1 MRLCEIESKLN
12 KLSRIPSSSDDT
24 DDFVSH
30 YSNIQ
35 DYSNSLLNDSN
46 HQKVPN
52 GFNGISHQGI
62 YKCLANSNAVLL
74 LFPDLLEFAHLHYY
88 FAIPFSL

>member
-1 MRLCEIESKLN
+1 MRLFEIESKLN

-30 YSNIQ
+30 YSNLQ
-35 DYSNSLLNDSN
+35 EYSNSLLNDSN

-52 GFNGISHQGI
+52 GFNGIGNQGI
-62 YKCLANSNAVLL
+62 YKCLANSIAVLL
-74 LFPDLLEFAHLHYY
+74 LSK
-88 FAIPFSL
+88 IC

>member
-30 YSNIQ
+30 YSNLQ

-46 HQKVPN
+46 HQKPN

-62 YKCLANSNAVLL
+62 YKCLANSNELLL
-74 LFPDLLEFAHLHYY
+74 LFAGICSFT
-88 FAIPFSL
+88 

>member
-30 YSNIQ
+30 YSNLQ

-74 LFPDLLEFAHLHYY
+74 LEFAHLHYY

>member
-1 MRLCEIESKLN
+1 MKLCDIESKLN

-30 YSNIQ
+30 YSNLQ
-35 DYSNSLLNDSN
+35 DYSNSLLNDSK

-52 GFNGISHQGI
+52 GFNGTNHQGI
-62 YKCLANSNAVLL
+62 YSCLATSNAVI
-74 LFPDLLEFAHLHYY
+74 LLEFAHLH
-88 FAIPFSL
+88 

>member
-30 YSNIQ
+30 YSNLQ
-35 DYSNSLLNDSN
+35 DYSNLLLNASKY
-46 HQKVPN
+46 QKVPN
-52 GFNGISHQGI
+52 GFNGINHQGI
-62 YKCLANSNAVLL
+62 YNCLAISIAV
-74 LFPDLLEFAHLHYY
+74 LFPDLLEFAHLHHY
-88 FAIPFSL
+88 FSMPFSL

>member
-30 YSNIQ
+30 YSNLQ
-35 DYSNSLLNDSN
+35 DYSHSLINDSK
-46 HQKVPN
+46 HPKVPN
-52 GFNGISHQGI
+52 GFNGINNQGI
-62 YKCLANSNAVLL
+62 YNCLAINNAVL
-74 LFPDLLEFAHLHYY
+74 FW
-88 FAIPFSL
+88 

>member
-1 MRLCEIESKLN
+1 MRLFEIESKLN

-30 YSNIQ
+30 YSNLQ

-52 GFNGISHQGI
+52 GFNGISNQGI

-74 LFPDLLEFAHLHYY
+74 LLNLLEFANLHYY